1 MLYKYMAP
9 ERIEFLDNVSL
20 RFTPPMDLN
29 DPFEC
34 KPIVKY
40 KNPGKYIDLYIKG
53 RLKII
58 SDLLMEQDPNLV
70 RAEAVKRAKSAAK
83 KIKQDFMRNIE
94 ANLAL
99 GREGI
104 MRNINK
110 QIGILSLT
118 EDPFNTSM
126 WTHYATDG
134 SGYAIEFDESNWFF
148 HRLPSDARDFGEI
161 TPVKYT
167 DQPIEIEIEPD
178 QLKIPYELLFTKEK
192 YWSNEREHRIIR
204 ELYKADQ
211 IDFERNIHLYKVP
224 YEAISAIIIGYAAT
238 DDLENKIQQS
248 IRSWPNANNIEIKR
262 VTIGA
267 NGLECA

>member
-1 MLYKYMAP
+1 MAP

-58 SDLLMEQDPNLV
+58 PDLLMEQNPNLS
-70 RAEAVKRAKSAAK
+70 RSEARKIAKCSAK

-99 GREGI
+99 GREDI

-126 WTHYATDG
+126 WAHYATDG
-134 SGYAIEFDESNWFF
+134 SGYAIEFDESNRFF
-148 HRLPSDARDFGEI
+148 HRLPSDARDCGEI

-178 QLKIPYELLFTKEK
+178 QSKIPYELLFTKKK

-224 YEAISAIIIGYAAT
+224 FEAVSAIIIGYAAT
-238 DDLENKIQQS
+238 DDLINEIQQA
-248 IRSWPNANNIEIKR
+248 IQSWPNANDVKIKR
-262 VTIGA
+262 ITIGTS
-267 NGLECA
+267 GLEYA